1 MRNVAFGILLLVCCG
16 IAGNARTQAVAD
28 LKTVLER
35 ALNYVANYEEQ
46 LGAIIGEESYK
57 QTAVW
62 DGTRPGGLR
71 VGTQR
76 RRMLSDF
83 LLTRV
88 ETEWYGVRN
97 VRTVDGKPVSDK
109 QTDFAKILTQ
119 SPDTVAAQ
127 LGEISKNNRRY
138 NIGDFIRTFNV
149 PTYPLKVL
157 YRSNFRRFA
166 FELKGK
172 TSIGNVMVWE
182 IRFTE
187 VLHPTM
193 IMDLSGDDQPQH
205 GTLWI
210 DPATGEVLK
219 TETVIDARRGTVRGT
234 VTFVVTYK
242 ENPKLNMLVIDE
254 MREKYDSELHRVKC
268 TATYSNFRRFETEV
282 KLDIGPVQ

>member
-1 MRNVAFGILLLVCCG
+1 MRNFAFGTFLLVCCG
-16 IAGNARTQAVAD
+16 IAGTARAQAVGD
-28 LKTVLER
+28 LKTVLEH
-35 ALNYVANYEEQ
+35 AQNYVANYEEQ
-46 LGAIIGEESYK
+46 LGAIIGEEAYR

-71 VGTQR
+71 VGRQR
-76 RRMLSDF
+76 RQMSSDF

-88 ETEWYGVRN
+88 ESEWYGVRN
-97 VRTVDGKPVSDK
+97 VRTVDGKPVSDN
-109 QTDFAKILTQ
+109 QADFAKILTQ
-119 SPDTVAAQ
+119 SPDTAAAQ
-127 LGEISKNNRRY
+127 LDEISKNNRRY
-138 NIGDFIRTFNV
+138 NLGDFIRTFNV

-157 YRSNFRRFA
+157 YRSNFRRFV

-172 TSIGNVMVWE
+172 TSIGDVMVWE

-193 IMDLSGDDQPQH
+193 ITDLSGDDQPQH

-219 TETVIDARRGTVRGT
+219 TETVIDARSRAVRGK

-242 ENPKLNMLVIDE
+242 ENPKLNMLVLDE
-254 MREKYDSELHRVKC
+254 MREKYDSELHRVEC